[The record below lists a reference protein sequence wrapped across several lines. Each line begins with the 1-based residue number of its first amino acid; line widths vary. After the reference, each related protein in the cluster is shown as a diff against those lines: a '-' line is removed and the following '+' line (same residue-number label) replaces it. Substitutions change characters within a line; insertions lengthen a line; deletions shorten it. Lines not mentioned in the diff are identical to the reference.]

1 MMSARFILGL
11 GLLLIGVIWGSIELT
26 RSGDIVMPGIMVVVG
41 GMALAV
47 EIARRRP
54 GSIDD

>member
-1 MMSARFILGL
+1 MTIGLILGL
-11 GLLLIGVIWGSIELT
+11 VVLVVGVIWGAVALT
-26 RSGDIVMPGIMVVVG
+26 RGGDIVMPGIMIVSG
-41 GMALAV
+41 GMVVAV

>member
-1 MMSARFILGL
+1 MSARLILGL
-11 GLLLIGVIWGSIELT
+11 GLLLIGVIWSSIELM
-26 RSGDIVMPGIMVVVG
+26 RGGDIVMPGIMVVVG
-41 GMALAV
+41 GIAVAV